1 MPVSKWDM
9 MKFMNQYEDDIDFAD
24 FSPDEWQEKMEEFMS
39 QTGRPLTVSEFKEKY
54 FEFYDD
60 VKDKSRK
67 KQDW

>member
-24 FSPDEWQEKMEEFMS
+24 FSPDEWQEKMEEFTS
-39 QTGRPLTVSEFKEKY
+39 QTGRPLTASEFKEKY